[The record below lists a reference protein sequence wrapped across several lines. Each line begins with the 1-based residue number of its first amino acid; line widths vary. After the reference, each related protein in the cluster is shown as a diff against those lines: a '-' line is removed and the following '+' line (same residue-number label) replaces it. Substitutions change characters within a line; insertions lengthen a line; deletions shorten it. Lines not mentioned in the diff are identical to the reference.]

1 MVGESIEGLKKR
13 ELLRSLIDSNRVE
26 DLMKRKYETADPEMA
41 LSDVVA
47 KMRSSDLHEIP
58 VVDGKRFLGV
68 ISYGTVIRK
77 KNLVIGTKARTMMES
92 TPEITLETPITEIAE
107 HFLSSGYRQLP
118 VTKGRMLQGII
129 TRAGVISVLTKLKE
143 VKALKVGNLM
153 SNEARSVHE
162 KDLIKSAMALMREL
176 EVRTVPVVDDYERL
190 TGIIGIKD
198 IVQYSWSGAGT
209 ERVGKGD
216 LTGNKNPVELE
227 VRFLMHPSPITF
239 TAEDPLTKAIETMV
253 EKNISTI
260 PVVSGERMVGIITK
274 YDILELVA
282 SVRNRDMVYTQI
294 SGLEEED
301 RFSLDIMEREVQSGL
316 AKIAKLTRPLLFTI
330 HVSKYNHTGNTA
342 KYSLTGRLSAESS
355 NHMAKAVD
363 WSLGQATVDLMNR
376 LERLV
381 KERKEHNL
389 DVRTKK
395 GKR

>member
-26 DLMKRKYETADPEMA
+26 DLMKTKYETADPEMA

-58 VVDGKRFLGV
+58 VVDGKRLLGV

-107 HFLSSGYRQLP
+107 HFLSSGYRHLP
-118 VTKGRMLQGII
+118 VTKGKVLQGII

-143 VKALKVGNLM
+143 IKALNVGDLM

-176 EVRTVPVVDDYERL
+176 EVRTVPVVDDYGRL

-227 VRFLMHPSPITF
+227 VRFLMHPSPTTL
-239 TAEDPLTKAIETMV
+239 TAEDPLTEAIETMV
-253 EKNISTI
+253 ERNISTI

-316 AKIAKLTRPLLFTI
+316 AKIAKFTRPMLFTI
-330 HVSKYNHTGNTA
+330 HVSKYNNTGNNA
-342 KYSLTGRLSAESS
+342 KYSLTGRLSTESS
-355 NHMAKAVD
+355 NFMAKAVD
-363 WSLGQATVDLMNR
+363 WSLGQATVELMDKLDR
-376 LERLV
+376 IVME
-381 KERKEHNL
+381 KKEHDL

-395 GKR
+395 NRR

>member
-26 DLMKRKYETADPEMA
+26 DLMKTKYETADPEMA

-58 VVDGKRFLGV
+58 VVDGKRLLGV

-107 HFLSSGYRQLP
+107 HFLSSGYRHLP
-118 VTKGRMLQGII
+118 VTKGKVLQGII

-143 VKALKVGNLM
+143 IKALNVGDLM

-176 EVRTVPVVDDYERL
+176 EVRTVPVVDDYGRL

-209 ERVGKGD
+209 ERISKGD

-227 VRFLMHPSPITF
+227 VRFLMHPSP
-239 TAEDPLTKAIETMV
+239 
-253 EKNISTI
+253 
-260 PVVSGERMVGIITK
+260 
-274 YDILELVA
+274 
-282 SVRNRDMVYTQI
+282 
-294 SGLEEED
+294 
-301 RFSLDIMEREVQSGL
+301 
-316 AKIAKLTRPLLFTI
+316 
-330 HVSKYNHTGNTA
+330 
-342 KYSLTGRLSAESS
+342 
-355 NHMAKAVD
+355 
-363 WSLGQATVDLMNR
+363 
-376 LERLV
+376 
-381 KERKEHNL
+381 
-389 DVRTKK
+389 
-395 GKR
+395 